1 MWIKRQVVMLPT
13 NEVKGDFSKER
24 IYPCLLK
31 HSWMFDKEE
40 KGKLIFADSNIRTPT
55 QLQNLYFLSDEK
67 PVTGDW
73 VIPNNSKYGNRPWK
87 FMEAPCP
94 LSYWGCAD
102 NCKKII
108 ATTDSSIACIKD
120 TLSIPQRRGLTN
132 HYPTEKWV
140 LPQPS
145 QSFIKKFVEEYN
157 KGNIITEVMVE
168 YDSPEICENPLDSK
182 FASLKVNSKDN
193 TTAIRKVKDSWN
205 KEEVIKSIKNFA
217 EKFVANTNTAYKQKE
232 INEWIEENL

>member
-1 MWIKRQVVMLPT
+1 MSFKKCPVVMLPT
-13 NEVKGDFSKER
+13 NEKAQIIFVKHAQGKNVDKLR
-24 IYPCLLK
+24 IPAAGGEYRRLLSYGFEPQ
-31 HSWMFDKEE
+31 H
-40 KGKLIFADSNIRTPT
+40 
-55 QLQNLYFLSDEK
+55 LYFLSDDEIKEGDYFIYPELKEK
-67 PVTGDW
+67 DVWLCRGS
-73 VIPNNSKYGNRPWK
+73 IPNVG
-87 FMEAPCP
+87 A
-94 LSYWGCAD
+94 
-102 NCKKII
+102 KKII

-168 YDSPEICENPLDSK
+168 YNSPEICENPLDSK
-182 FASLKVNSKDN
+182 FASLKVNPKDN
-193 TTAIRKVKDSWN
+193 TITIRKVKNSWN